1 MKKVYPDRDFVR
13 LDLSDAVFHT
23 FYKIDPLDM
32 KAPYNFPGQS
42 PVEFLGLRDTHGNL
56 QMVLNNNNDISEF
69 WEWLD
74 EGRMSMHVATTS
86 FHFGINYVLY
96 AMTH

>member
-1 MKKVYPDRDFVR
+1 MEP
-13 LDLSDAVFHT
+13 
-23 FYKIDPLDM
+23 
-32 KAPYNFPGQS
+32 PYVFPGQR
-42 PVEFLGLRDTHGNL
+42 PVEFLGLRDSHGRL

-69 WEWLD
+69 REWLD
-74 EGRMSMHVATTS
+74 RGEMSIHDAATA